1 MLNSFKLELATANP
15 FSTYEADGRK
25 ILEKTWPTS
34 SRSLDDFITKGVL
47 DGDAIKEKWFRKT
60 NAHVF
65 ISHAHADE
73 NKALGLA
80 GFLWEEL
87 GLLPFVD
94 SLIWG
99 DNRKLQRRIDE
110 KYCWQDDSKK
120 VFDYDKRNY
129 STSHVHMMLATSL
142 SAAMDSCECLIF
154 LDTPKS
160 ISIEDA
166 DAPDLGKVATESPW
180 IYHEL
185 MTSSVLQR
193 KPDGRRRRIRMAA
206 ESHEVVA
213 SDSADQ
219 PLRVGYRVPKKH
231 LLPLST
237 AKLLECAGKGVQEF
251 FALDWLY
258 ANAVAGDS
266 EPFAL
271 LESILREIERK
282 S

>member
-1 MLNSFKLELATANP
+1 MLNGFKLELDNTNP
-15 FSTYEADGRK
+15 FSIYVKDGRD
-25 ILEKTWPTS
+25 ILEKTWPTK
-34 SRSLDDFITKGVL
+34 SRALDDFIAKGVL
-47 DGDAIKEKWFRKT
+47 DGDAIKDKWFQKT
-60 NAHVF
+60 KAHVF
-65 ISHAHADE
+65 ISHAHTDE

-80 GFLWEEL
+80 GFLWKKL

-99 DNRKLQRRIDE
+99 DSRKLQRRIDE
-110 KYCWQDDSKK
+110 KYCCDTKEKK
-120 VFDYDKRNY
+120 SFNYLQRNY
-129 STSHVHMMLATSL
+129 ATSHVNMMLATSL
-142 SAAMDSCECLIF
+142 TAAMDSCEALIF

-166 DAPDLGKVATESPW
+166 GKPEQGKVATESPW

-185 MTSSVLQR
+185 MTSSVLHR
-193 KPDGRRRRIRMAA
+193 KPDSRRRKIRMAT
-206 ESHEVVA
+206 ESHGVVA
-213 SDSADQ
+213 SDSADE
-219 PLRVGYRVPKKH
+219 PLRVAYRVPQRH

-258 ANAVAGDS
+258 ANAVPGDS
-266 EPFAL
+266 EPFTL
-271 LESILREIERK
+271 LESILKEIQPN